1 MIVPD
6 GYAIKAKFSL
16 RGNRLLVLQ
25 IIGLLLTVLFFMAFT
40 KMTASIHS
48 DFDLMQFIR
57 KFDSPSMLTILG
69 MGLLFFIYMHAFVHE
84 KTHQLCYRIFGNK
97 ANLHMDLFIPNVT
110 LPIGD
115 VCSRN
120 KAIIVVLSPLVA
132 LEIIGLVVWPFITGG
147 FLLLI
152 ILFLSAN
159 VGLATADLA
168 QSVWLLKYPKNH
180 YFGFDGR
187 DSVIWGPQR

>member
-6 GYAIKAKFSL
+6 GYVIKAKFGL
-16 RGNRLLVLQ
+16 RGNRLLMFQ
-25 IIGLLLTVLFFMAFT
+25 IIGLLFAVLLFVAFMRI
-40 KMTASIHS
+40 TASTHNDS
-48 DFDLMQFIR
+48 DVMQFIR
-57 KFDSPSMLTILG
+57 KFDSRSMLTILT
-69 MGLLFFIYMHAFVHE
+69 MGLLFFIYVHAFVHE
-84 KTHQLCYRIFGNK
+84 KVHQLCYRIFGNK
-97 ANLHMDLFIPNVT
+97 AALHMGFFNPNVT
-110 LPIGD
+110 LSIGD

-120 KAIIVVLSPLVA
+120 KAIIVTLSPLII
-132 LEIIGLVVWPFITGG
+132 LETIGLVIWPFISGG
-147 FLLLI
+147 FLFLI

-159 VGLATADLA
+159 VGMATVDLA